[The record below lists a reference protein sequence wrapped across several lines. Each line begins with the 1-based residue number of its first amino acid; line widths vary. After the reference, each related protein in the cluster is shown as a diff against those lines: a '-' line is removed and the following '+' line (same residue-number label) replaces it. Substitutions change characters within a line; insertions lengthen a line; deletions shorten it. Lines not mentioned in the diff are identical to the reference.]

1 MKMQIP
7 SEDQHAA
14 KATAAVK
21 AGDVD
26 ALKAVIAERP
36 SLLTSY
42 IMTGEEG
49 RTLLHT
55 AADFPGHSPNNV
67 AIAKYLIDAGANVN
81 ATFIGH
87 HTETPLHWAAS
98 NDDVDLL
105 DALLDHGA
113 DINAKGGVIPETP
126 LADARAFLQLKTAHR
141 LIERGADVTLND
153 AATLG
158 LLDKVKDFFGQPSGV
173 PDEERDYAF
182 WNACHGSQLE
192 TAKYLKGRGA
202 NINVVPPWEPMTP
215 LDVAE
220 RAKASDVIAWL
231 EDLGAERKQNN

>member
-1 MKMQIP
+1 MQIH
-7 SEDQHAA
+7 STDEHAV
-14 KATAAVK
+14 KATTAIQ

-26 ALKAVIAERP
+26 ALKEVIAERG

-49 RTLLHT
+49 RTLLHIL
-55 AADFPGHSPNNV
+55 ADFPGHLPNNIAV
-67 AIAKYLIDAGANVN
+67 AKYLINAGSNVN

-105 DALLDHGA
+105 DTLLDHGA
-113 DINAKGGVIPETP
+113 DINAKGGVIAETP
-126 LADARAFLQLKTAHR
+126 LADARAFLQLKCAHR

-153 AATLG
+153 ATTLG
-158 LLDKVKDFFGQPSGV
+158 LLDRVQRFFAQPSGV
-173 PDEERDYAF
+173 TDEERDYAF

-192 TAKYLKGRGA
+192 TAKYLKDRGA
-202 NINVVPPWEPMTP
+202 NINVVPPWQPMTP
-215 LDVAE
+215 LDAAV
-220 RAKASDVIAWL
+220 RSKATDVIAWL
-231 EDLGAERKQNN
+231 KDLGAARKQDD